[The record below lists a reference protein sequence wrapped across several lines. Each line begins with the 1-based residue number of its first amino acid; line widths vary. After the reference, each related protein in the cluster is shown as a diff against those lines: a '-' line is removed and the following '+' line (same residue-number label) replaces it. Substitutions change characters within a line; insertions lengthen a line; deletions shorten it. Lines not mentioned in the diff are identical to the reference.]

1 MEEKAANEVVL
12 ENSSPEEVEEV
23 TNETID
29 NLSSHDHKMIDNDIK
44 YRGPLSYRGLRII
57 GWIGMAIM
65 FISMILTMIVSIK
78 AVLGIVDENQI
89 MALSNTINVLSFFS
103 SLPLPLFLIANFA
116 IIIQSRDNYKKL
128 IISYL
133 RILLLIYIGFIIVYY
148 HYVVVFIMRTQG
160 CSFWQARELSIEIFT
175 DLGKQSGLVVNVFV
189 DLFCCVLIMFFIDY
203 KPKKYFQGKKI
214 IIFRLLFLLPLLYEI
229 GSAVLMGLLGMNA
242 IFKDFKFS
250 LPPEILPLIGKK
262 PIGMILGFVLICLF
276 IKVREKLYIK
286 KGGTKEGYLLYSQTN
301 RDSFR
306 LSLFMAISFLIIAI
320 LDFAIV
326 FISLVMAMANGLVTD
341 NFVDF
346 LGVLEGFTIGKSIC
360 LVLVIPFIMLFSYS
374 RRTKNN
380 NIDRLLPF
388 IGVALVVFSI
398 IETLFFGLLF

>member
-1 MEEKAANEVVL
+1 MEEKATNEVVL
-12 ENSSPEEVEEV
+12 ENSSPEEVKEV

-29 NLSSHDHKMIDNDIK
+29 NLSNHDHKMIDNDIK

-78 AVLGIVDENQI
+78 SFLGIVDENQI

-160 CSFWQARELSIEIFT
+160 CSFWQARELSIELFT

-262 PIGMILGFVLICLF
+262 PVGMILGFVLICLF

-320 LDFAIV
+320 LDFTIV
-326 FISLVMAMANGLVTD
+326 FVSLVVAMANGLVSD

-380 NIDRLLPF
+380 NIDKLLPF